1 MPALRVQIAQVPLR
15 IPDTCSERFDKPTK
29 PAKALEGPSPL
40 KTVKWL
46 HEKEQ
51 PNPSGPFRP
60 LPPELAEQVGKE
72 RSEDYHGFAAQGP
85 AAKGGKLRWI

>member
-40 KTVKWL
+40 KAVKWL

-51 PNPSGPFRP
+51 RQS
-60 LPPELAEQVGKE
+60 
-72 RSEDYHGFAAQGP
+72 
-85 AAKGGKLRWI
+85 